1 MAVQLPSVDDELSLT
16 RLTKKALDEAGV
28 LDTWQGASCVAL
40 SSLIDSGRH
49 GASGAA
55 GNVRALRDAM
65 DFALTA
71 SGEEADVITLLFA
84 DDTP

>member
-1 MAVQLPSVDDELSLT
+1 
-16 RLTKKALDEAGV
+16 V

-55 GNVRALRDAM
+55 GNVRALREAM
-65 DFALTA
+65 GFALIDV
-71 SGEEADVITLLFA
+71 GEDADVIALLFA